1 MSKVVKKQ
9 LAEIRREAAK
19 IELDRMRAHVKA
31 KRRRLAELEG
41 EERQWTK
48 ARKAERKARLR
59 ALRTAIRE
67 AVSAAGRYRKAK
79 LATIAEKRR
88 QFEEWWRQVR
98 LEREARLA
106 EIKRLRIELR
116 DWSREGPAR
125 RKEAIAQIA
134 AEAQRQLAAFDAE
147 TLEGLDV
154 LGEAVR
160 KARAE
165 LRSDEY
171 DLKQWTSNRRR
182 DVSRG
187 KPAKAAARRKES
199 TAELASNIEN
209 NLETAEEWAWW
220 RRNRASVLRTAKELG
235 KTEGDEVAEMIREQV
250 HDNPEQALD
259 YLAADADA
267 WVEAEV
273 RRQGFAA

>member
-19 IELDRMRAHVKA
+19 IELERMKAHVKA

-41 EERQWTK
+41 EEKQWTQ

-59 ALRTAIRE
+59 GLRAAIRE

-79 LATIAEKRR
+79 LATITEKRR

-98 LEREARLA
+98 LERQARLA

-116 DWSREGPAR
+116 DWTRQGPAR
-125 RKEAIAQIA
+125 RKEAVAEIA

-147 TLEGLDV
+147 TIEGLDV

-187 KPAKAAARRKES
+187 KPVKAAARRKES
-199 TAELASNIEN
+199 TAELVSNIEN
-209 NLETAEEWAWW
+209 NLESAEEWAWW
-220 RRNRASVLRTAKELG
+220 RRNRASVLRNAKELG
-235 KTEGDEVAEMIREQV
+235 KTEGDEVAEMIREAV

>member
-1 MSKVVKKQ
+1 MSKAVKKQ

-41 EERQWTK
+41 EERQWTA
-48 ARKAERKARLR
+48 ARKDERKARLR
-59 ALRTAIRE
+59 GLRTAIRE
-67 AVSAAGRYRKAK
+67 AVAASGRYRRAK
-79 LATIAEKRR
+79 LATITEKRR

-125 RKEAIAQIA
+125 RKEAIAQIT

-147 TLEGLDV
+147 TAEGLDV

-171 DLKQWTSNRRR
+171 DLRQWTSNRRR
-182 DVSRG
+182 DVARG
-187 KPAKAAARRKES
+187 KPVKAAARRKES
-199 TAELASNIEN
+199 TAELVSNIEN

-220 RRNRASVLRTAKELG
+220 RRNRTSVLRTAKELG

>member
-1 MSKVVKKQ
+1 MSKLVKQQK
-9 LAEIRREAAK
+9 AEIRRQAAK
-19 IELDRMRAHVKA
+19 VELDRMRAHVKG
-31 KRRRLAELEG
+31 KRRQLIELESQ
-41 EERQWTK
+41 EREWTK

-59 ALRTAIRE
+59 ALRKAIRE

-79 LATIAEKRR
+79 LQTIAEKRK

-98 LEREARLA
+98 IERAARLA

-116 DWSREGPAR
+116 DWTRQGPAR
-125 RKEAIAQIA
+125 RKEAVAEIA
-134 AEAQRQLAAFDAE
+134 AEAQRQLSAFDAE
-147 TLEGLDV
+147 TIEGLDL

-182 DVSRG
+182 DVTRG
-187 KPAKAAARRKES
+187 KPIKAIARRKES
-199 TAELASNIEN
+199 AAELASNVEN

-220 RRNRASVLRTAKELG
+220 RRNRASILRTAKELG

-250 HDNPEQALD
+250 SDNPEQALD
-259 YLAADADA
+259 FLAADADA

-273 RRQGFAA
+273 RKQGFAA